1 MRVMKLKAAAM
12 YTSKVI
18 QSELITI
25 SGDIIQQKLLQ
36 KIRFFYCHC

>member
-1 MRVMKLKAAAM
+1 MMEVLKDHLKAASNNAM

-18 QSELITI
+18 QNELITI

-36 KIRFFYCHC
+36 KNT